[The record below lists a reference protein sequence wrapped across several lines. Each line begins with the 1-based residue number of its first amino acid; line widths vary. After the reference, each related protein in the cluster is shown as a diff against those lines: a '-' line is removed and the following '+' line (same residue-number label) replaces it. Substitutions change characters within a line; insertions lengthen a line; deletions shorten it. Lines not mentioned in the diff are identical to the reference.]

1 MGLEHS
7 LLERIDHPEVE
18 SIRQLTPDTDELSRS
33 ILRNLQNIFNT
44 RQGSVLTLAD
54 YGSPDFNDLVDQ
66 FPDAIMEIRKSIL
79 YNVKE
84 YEPRLKN
91 IRVRHIP
98 DEENPLDLKFEI
110 YGQLNLGNSRT
121 SVAFTTIMG
130 DSGRIKIRG

>member
-1 MGLEHS
+1 MERS
-7 LLERIDHPEVE
+7 LLERIDHPEDE
-18 SIRQLTPDTDELSRS
+18 SIRQLTPDTDKLSRS

-91 IRVRHIP
+91 IRVKHIP

-110 YGQLNLGNSRT
+110 YGQLNLGKSKNSI
-121 SVAFTTIMG
+121 AFTTIMG

>member
-1 MGLEHS
+1 MERS
-7 LLERIDHPEVE
+7 LLERIDHPESE
-18 SIRQLTPDTDELSRS
+18 SIRKLTPDTDELSRS

-110 YGQLNLGNSRT
+110 YGQLNLGNSRA

>member
-1 MGLEHS
+1 MERS
-7 LLERIDHPEVE
+7 LLERIDHPEYE
-18 SIRQLTPDTDELSRS
+18 LIRKLTPDTDELSRS

-110 YGQLNLGNSRT
+110 YGQLNLSKSRA

>member
-1 MGLEHS
+1 MERS

-18 SIRQLTPDTDELSRS
+18 SIRQLTLDTDELSRS
-33 ILRNLQNIFNT
+33 ILRNLQNMFNT
-44 RQGSVLTLAD
+44 RQGSVLTVAD

-79 YNVKE
+79 YNVKQ

-91 IRVRHIP
+91 IRVRHIA

-110 YGQLNLGNSRT
+110 SGQLNLGKSRT

>member
-1 MGLEHS
+1 MERS

-18 SIRQLTPDTDELSRS
+18 SIRQLTLDTDELSRS

-44 RQGSVLTLAD
+44 RQGSVLTLAE

-79 YNVKE
+79 YNVKQ

-91 IRVRHIP
+91 IRVRHIA

-110 YGQLNLGNSRT
+110 SGQLNLGKSRT

>member
-1 MGLEHS
+1 MERS

-44 RQGSVLTLAD
+44 RQGSVLTVAE

-110 YGQLNLGNSRT
+110 SGQLNLGKSRT

>member
-1 MGLEHS
+1 MERS

-33 ILRNLQNIFNT
+33 ILRNLQNMFNT
-44 RQGSVLTLAD
+44 RQGSVLTVAE

-110 YGQLNLGNSRT
+110 SGQLNLGKSRT

-130 DSGRIKIRG
+130 DSGRIRIRG

>member
-1 MGLEHS
+1 MERS

-33 ILRNLQNIFNT
+33 ILRNLQNMFNT
-44 RQGSVLTLAD
+44 RQGSVLTVAE

-79 YNVKE
+79 YNVKQ

-110 YGQLNLGNSRT
+110 SGQLNLGKSRT

>member
-1 MGLEHS
+1 MERS

-33 ILRNLQNIFNT
+33 ILRNLQNMFNT
-44 RQGSVLTLAD
+44 RQGSVLTVAE

-110 YGQLNLGNSRT
+110 SGQLNLGKSRT

>member
-1 MGLEHS
+1 MERS
-7 LLERIDHPEVE
+7 LLERIDHPEVK

-33 ILRNLQNIFNT
+33 ILRNLQNMFNT
-44 RQGSVLTLAD
+44 RQGSVLTVAE

-79 YNVKE
+79 YNVKQ

-110 YGQLNLGNSRT
+110 SGQLNLGKSRT

>member
-1 MGLEHS
+1 MERS

-18 SIRQLTPDTDELSRS
+18 SIRQLTPDTNELSRS
-33 ILRNLQNIFNT
+33 ILRNLQNMFNT
-44 RQGSVLTLAD
+44 RQGSVLTVAE

-79 YNVKE
+79 YNVKQ

-110 YGQLNLGNSRT
+110 SGQLNLGKSRT

>member
-1 MGLEHS
+1 MERS

-33 ILRNLQNIFNT
+33 ILRNLQNMFNT
-44 RQGSVLTLAD
+44 RQGSVLTVAE

-98 DEENPLDLKFEI
+98 DEDNPLDLKFEI
-110 YGQLNLGNSRT
+110 SGQLNLGKSRT

>member
-1 MGLEHS
+1 MGLERS

-33 ILRNLQNIFNT
+33 ILRNLQNLFNT

-98 DEENPLDLKFEI
+98 DEDNPLDLKFEI
-110 YGQLNLGNSRT
+110 YGQLNLGKSRA